1 MTVDYEER
9 FYAAGKIL
17 GSRFIRREGRPS
29 DEAILSGRLVDRTIR
44 PLFDQRLRRE
54 VQVTIT
60 VISYDEKHDPDAVA
74 LIAASTALAISDI
87 PWNGPVGGVRT
98 VVYNDKDELRYDAF
112 FAGPRDRVNMIEF
125 EGCEIPE
132 SEAVKV
138 FKNSQKEIN
147 RLIDFQEKIAKEI
160 GKKKTEVALLE
171 PEPRVRE
178 LVENFIKGKLAETV
192 KGNKL
197 EDLKIAFLEHLVS
210 SGEEARV
217 LQAAD
222 IVFEEAVDKFVHD
235 QALNHDR
242 RPDGRKLD
250 ELRELYAEVGLFPR
264 IHGTGLFIRGETQIL
279 AATTLASP
287 AAEQLIE
294 TMEMSGRKRFM
305 LHYNFPGFSS
315 GEVGKGRGGPGR
327 REIGHG
333 ALAHKALRA
342 VIPTKEEFP
351 YTIRIVA
358 ETLSSNGSTSMASTC
373 AGSLSLMD
381 AGVPIKKHVGGIAMG
396 LMLDDKSGKFKVLT
410 DIQGPEDHHGD
421 MDLKVAGTEEGLTAI
436 QMDVKVY
443 GITEEIFESTLTQ
456 AKTARAQILAL
467 MKETIGAPREQIS
480 PFAPTILTLNIN
492 PEKIGEVIGP
502 GGKIIN
508 GIIAEVGGDTAIDIE
523 QTGKVFISGTNREAV
538 EKALKI
544 VENIVREY
552 KIGEIVEGP
561 VVKILEFGAIVDL
574 GGGQDGMIHISELS
588 NEFVKKVEDVVKL
601 GDRVR
606 ARIIRAENGKIGL
619 SLKDIK

>member
-1 MTVDYEER
+1 LTVDYEER

>member
-1 MTVDYEER
+1 M
-9 FYAAGKIL
+9 
-17 GSRFIRREGRPS
+17 
-29 DEAILSGRLVDRTIR
+29 
-44 PLFDQRLRRE
+44 
-54 VQVTIT
+54 
-60 VISYDEKHDPDAVA
+60 
-74 LIAASTALAISDI
+74 
-87 PWNGPVGGVRT
+87 
-98 VVYNDKDELRYDAF
+98 
-112 FAGPRDRVNMIEF
+112 
-125 EGCEIPE
+125 
-132 SEAVKV
+132 
-138 FKNSQKEIN
+138 
-147 RLIDFQEKIAKEI
+147 
-160 GKKKTEVALLE
+160 
-171 PEPRVRE
+171 
-178 LVENFIKGKLAETV
+178 
-192 KGNKL
+192 
-197 EDLKIAFLEHLVS
+197 
-210 SGEEARV
+210 
-217 LQAAD
+217 
-222 IVFEEAVDKFVHD
+222 
-235 QALNHDR
+235 
-242 RPDGRKLD
+242 
-250 ELRELYAEVGLFPR
+250 
-264 IHGTGLFIRGETQIL
+264 
-279 AATTLASP
+279 
-287 AAEQLIE
+287 
-294 TMEMSGRKRFM
+294 
-305 LHYNFPGFSS
+305 
-315 GEVGKGRGGPGR
+315 
-327 REIGHG
+327 
-333 ALAHKALRA
+333 
-342 VIPTKEEFP
+342 
-351 YTIRIVA
+351 
-358 ETLSSNGSTSMASTC
+358 
-373 AGSLSLMD
+373 
-381 AGVPIKKHVGGIAMG
+381 
-396 LMLDDKSGKFKVLT
+396 T